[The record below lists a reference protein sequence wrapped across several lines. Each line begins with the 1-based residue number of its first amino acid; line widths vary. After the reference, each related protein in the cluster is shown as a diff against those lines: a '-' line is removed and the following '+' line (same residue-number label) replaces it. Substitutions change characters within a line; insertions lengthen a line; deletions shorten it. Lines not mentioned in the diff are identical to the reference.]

1 MYARPAYI
9 KFFARPKMKLVI
21 WTGILLIFLAGCT
34 TRTFT
39 NTPRAAIEQLLLS
52 GAVDRAVDKFH
63 VPQVAG
69 KKTYLD
75 FTNLKSYDVE
85 YVKAAVRARFAQIG
99 AVLVENREQA
109 DYVAEVTSGALGTE
123 YKSTLLGIPAIP
135 VPGSPTPLPELALA
149 RGVEQTAI
157 SKLLVFVYSDGKL
170 VTTGRYYGKAERD
183 ENFILWFRFQGRDDI
198 RKAWEKADQQL
209 EAQTSH

>member
-1 MYARPAYI
+1 
-9 KFFARPKMKLVI
+9 MKLVI

-52 GAVDRAVDKFH
+52 GAVDRTVDKFH
-63 VPQVAG
+63 IPQVAG

-183 ENFILWFRFQGRDDI
+183 ENFILWFRFQRRDDI
-198 RKAWEKADQQL
+198 RKAWEKADSQL
-209 EAQTSH
+209 EAKRAQVSH